1 MHGNERPATDPTKE
15 AQQEEEKKQ
24 ALDEVLPE
32 TVVIDGKEVT
42 KKDLLDQI
50 KNYPALQS
58 KLTQNQQQL
67 SEVRGQVTLLTEQ
80 AAAQQ
85 AARLRK

>member
-1 MHGNERPATDPTKE
+1 MHGNERTATDPTKE

-42 KKDLLDQI
+42 KKI
-50 KNYPALQS
+50 SWIRSRTTPPCNQS
-58 KLTQNQQQL
+58 
-67 SEVRGQVTLLTEQ
+67 
-80 AAAQQ
+80 
-85 AARLRK
+85 